1 MSMGFWAMST
11 HEPLIFKASESP
23 QENEYVSKEGF
34 GDRNTQSSTSSSDPV
49 LLRVQDCTSSVLNHG
64 HGTKKAVEK
73 KTHCEFDMV

>member
-34 GDRNTQSSTSSSDPV
+34 GDRNTQSSTSSSDPGAAEGP
-49 LLRVQDCTSSVLNHG
+49 RSHQQHSESWSWH
-64 HGTKKAVEK
+64 EK
-73 KTHCEFDMV
+73 GGGKENPL